1 MSVYWRGEILR
12 CRAESA
18 FFGMGGAL
26 PEFLRMAREGH
37 EEKERCSF
45 GLKYPIS
52 PMPDDETL
60 PCGDLWEEISQ
71 DDPRE
76 GTPGAILTGRMVP
89 YGYRPAPLGGTKKR
103 LTRCS
108 LPHSPFF
115 HPGRDGL
122 GGRRRKS
129 VLCLPNLFIEQG
141 YFLLFKVV
149 YHSIKVAIRLSH
161 IMYSTDSSVTGCNP
175 GCCARVFSGT
185 DRSRF

>member
-1 MSVYWRGEILR
+1 
-12 CRAESA
+12 
-18 FFGMGGAL
+18 MGGAL

-60 PCGDLWEEISQ
+60 HCGDLREEIS
-71 DDPRE
+71 R
-76 GTPGAILTGRMVP
+76 TIPGKEHRAILTEDGAGWLSSRPSGRNQEKAHRVFP
-89 YGYRPAPLGGTKKR
+89 
-103 LTRCS
+103 
-108 LPHSPFF
+108 PHSPIF
-115 HPGRDGL
+115 PSGRDSL

-141 YFLLFKVV
+141 YFLLFKRWYIIQSRWLFV
-149 YHSIKVAIRLSH
+149 SLILCTALTLPSLAATPVA
-161 IMYSTDSSVTGCNP
+161 VP
-175 GCCARVFSGT
+175 GHFSRS